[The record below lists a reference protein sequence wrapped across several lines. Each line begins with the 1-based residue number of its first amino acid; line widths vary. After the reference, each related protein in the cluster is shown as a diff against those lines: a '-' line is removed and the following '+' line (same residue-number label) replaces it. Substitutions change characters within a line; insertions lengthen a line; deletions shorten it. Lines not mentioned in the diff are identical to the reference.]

1 MFKIIINNRLLIFGI
16 SLLFIVFFAA
26 IFAPFLTTYDPIEI
40 SIENSLLAVSWEHPF
55 GTDEMGRD
63 VLTRVLFGARI
74 SLWVGAVATFY
85 SGIFG
90 VLFGLLSGYY
100 QTFDSIF
107 SRLVD
112 GLMVFP
118 GLIMA
123 ILLMAALGPSTNNV
137 IIAMVILY
145 TPRIVRV
152 VRSSVIVIK
161 NEDYID
167 SARVLGANDL
177 RILFIHILP
186 NAFAPLIVQVA
197 FGFAWAILVESGM
210 SFLGLGMPAP
220 TPSWGNIISDG
231 RNFIYNAPWI
241 MMFPGLALSLAV
253 MGLNFIGDGLR
264 DYLDP
269 HLQNTVRREG

>member
-1 MFKIIINNRLLIFGI
+1 
-16 SLLFIVFFAA
+16 
-26 IFAPFLTTYDPIEI
+26 
-40 SIENSLLAVSWEHPF
+40 
-55 GTDEMGRD
+55 
-63 VLTRVLFGARI
+63 
-74 SLWVGAVATFY
+74 
-85 SGIFG
+85 
-90 VLFGLLSGYY
+90 
-100 QTFDSIF
+100 
-107 SRLVD
+107 
-112 GLMVFP
+112 
-118 GLIMA
+118 
-123 ILLMAALGPSTNNV
+123 
-137 IIAMVILY
+137 MVILY

-269 HLQNTVRREG
+269 HLRNTVRRQ

>member
-85 SGIFG
+85 SGVFG

-241 MMFPGLALSLAV
+241 MMFPGMALSLAV

-269 HLQNTVRREG
+269 HLQNTVRRD

>member
-269 HLQNTVRREG
+269 HLRNTVRRQ

>member
-1 MFKIIINNRLLIFGI
+1 MFKRIINNRLLIFGI

-100 QTFDSIF
+100 QTFDSTF

-269 HLQNTVRREG
+269 HLRNTVRRQ